1 MTFLWPLE
9 TKRLHYEKMIL
20 RLLLFSIFAKAE
32 ETYIECVSVKTHGGG
47 YLLMKIEFS
56 HQKLLYNSNVTNI
69 DKVTKAKTTLRF
81 CLTAKTKL
89 ERIYVTSNERDS
101 KWSGEIFVK
110 RKYSLVEN

>member
-1 MTFLWPLE
+1 
-9 TKRLHYEKMIL
+9 MIL
-20 RLLLFSIFAKAE
+20 PLLLFAVLGKAE
-32 ETYIECVSVKTHGGG
+32 ETYVECVSVKTHNGG

-89 ERIYVTSNERDS
+89 AKIYVTSGDRES
-101 KWSGEIFVK
+101 KWGGEIFVK